1 MKKILLLFMLM
12 AAMMPALAQTTGKI
26 TDKTEG
32 IGIPYAIIHLDDRNL
47 NISCDEDGNF
57 TLPKNPGGISPSA
70 AWAMRNGR

>member
-12 AAMMPALAQTTGKI
+12 AAMMPALAQTIGKI

-47 NISCDEDGNF
+47 NISCDEDGN
-57 TLPKNPGGISPSA
+57 
-70 AWAMRNGR
+70 